1 MSYPMLKWA
10 ACALFTL
17 TPLAA
22 AIAAETAPA
31 KADEVET
38 ITVTGSR
45 LKGVDMEGAMPI
57 TVLDEDDI
65 ADSGAKSVIDLLKTL
80 PQMGGGAGTFS
91 TSSSGALQADSP
103 AGSSGIS
110 LRGLGTSSTLTLVNG
125 RRVSVSSFANGNES
139 FVDVN
144 AIPLAAIKRVE
155 VLTSGA
161 SAIYGADA
169 VAGVV
174 NFILKEDFEGVEIG
188 TSYGESEASSA
199 DDKVNF
205 NITGGTKIGKT
216 HVMGVFDYFKRNA
229 LYRSDREIT
238 AVERNPSQ
246 QGIWPSF
253 SGRLVPVPP
262 ATRGPI
268 SDDYVEAGCPAEQL
282 DVGSYGEYCAVNR
295 NAYSAIDPG
304 LESYSG
310 LVTVNV
316 DLASDLR
323 WKNELMYSSK
333 TSQAHSSPA
342 PWDEALPFD
351 HPGIS
356 DDFRDRL
363 LAEGLDPTR
372 TLYAYGRFPDAR
384 TIEVESDNF
393 RLVSGLQGSVAD
405 WDWQSALSYGENK
418 NTQNAIAGIYN
429 REKLR
434 AALFGELCADGTTG
448 CAPGVD
454 GLYYDPFNGQ
464 ALNSQQVLDLV
475 REQVPRDG
483 KSTLLIADA
492 SISGALFELPAGD
505 VASAFGVEF
514 RKEKVDDE
522 PSELAKADPDNNNEV
537 PVYGFGSTEAHAERD
552 VWAAYAEFAIPL
564 TEQLELS
571 AAARYDD
578 YESFGGDISPKL
590 GLRYQPLE
598 STIFRASYA
607 ESFRAPSLAQVGAG
621 TTLGSGT
628 VQCGGEFLDTV
639 CGGDPDFEGYYD
651 SEIYGNDDLEAET
664 AKSYN
669 AGVVFSPSE
678 DFTISLD
685 YWRYRHDNLV
695 GQDADELLRQ
705 AIADPSLVRPCDD
718 LSSGSIGVETES
730 GALDGSTLCEIHL
743 QLENL
748 GTQETDGFD
757 LSSTWYL
764 PKSGSYGNFSLLFD
778 ASYLNSFDKQLSK
791 SATTEELAGEWR
803 YPQWRANAK
812 LRWEL
817 DDLYAS
823 LGMDYTGDYNDDDEV
838 GDTPEGRKVPSWT
851 IFTAYMAYDVTKN
864 ATVSLAV
871 DNLFDKE
878 APYAYGSSANVDLL
892 NHDTMGR
899 YYTLGLNY
907 RF

>member
-17 TPLAA
+17 TPVAA

-31 KADEVET
+31 KAEEVET

-91 TSSSGALQADSP
+91 TSSSGALQGDSP

-174 NFILKEDFEGVEIG
+174 NLILKEDYEGVEIG
-188 TSYGESEASSA
+188 TSYGDSEASSA
-199 DDKVNF
+199 DDKVQF

-216 HVMGVFDYFKRNA
+216 QVMGVFDYFKRNA
-229 LYRSDREIT
+229 LYDTDREIT

-246 QGIWPSF
+246 QGIWSSF
-253 SGRLVPVPP
+253 NDLFAQPE
-262 ATRGPI
+262 
-268 SDDYVEAGCPAEQL
+268 DFVEAGCPADQFG
-282 DVGSYGEYCAVNR
+282 VGSYGEYCGVNR
-295 NAYSAIDPG
+295 NAYTATDPG
-304 LESYSG
+304 IESYSG

-316 DLASDLR
+316 DLSSDLR

-333 TSQAHSSPA
+333 TSKANSAPA
-342 PWDEALPFD
+342 PFSEEEVYLD
-351 HPGIS
+351 HPGMPE
-356 DDFRDRL
+356 DFRDRL
-363 LAEGLDPTR
+363 LDAGVDPD
-372 TLYAYGRFPDAR
+372 YPVFAWGRFPDAR
-384 TIEVESDNF
+384 TVEVESDNF
-393 RLVSGLQGSVAD
+393 RLVSALHGSVAD

-418 NTQNAIAGIYN
+418 NTQTATAGIYN
-429 REKLR
+429 VEKFR
-434 AALFGELCADGTTG
+434 AALVGELCADGSTSCT
-448 CAPGVD
+448 PGVD

-464 ALNSQQVLDLV
+464 ALNDPAVVNLL
-475 REQVPRDG
+475 RERVPRDG

-492 SISGALFELPAGD
+492 SISGALFELPAGA

-537 PVYGFGSTEAHAERD
+537 PVYGFGSTEAHAQRD
-552 VWAAYAEFAIPL
+552 VWAAYGEFAIPM

-571 AAARYDD
+571 AAARYDN
-578 YESFGGDISPKL
+578 YESFSGDISPKL

-621 TTLGSGT
+621 TTLGSDT
-628 VQCGGEFLDTV
+628 LNCGGEFFDTF
-639 CGGDPDFEGYYD
+639 CGGYPDDDNYLT
-651 SEIYGNDDLEAET
+651 EIYGNEDLEAET

-695 GQDADELLRQ
+695 GTDPDEMFRRALAGDVPVVDRDELPTGVLGIETRGGE
-705 AIADPSLVRPCDD
+705 IGD
-718 LSSGSIGVETES
+718 LVETM
-730 GALDGSTLCEIHL
+730 HL

-791 SATTEELAGEWR
+791 SSTTEELAGEWR
-803 YPQWRANAK
+803 YPKWRANAK

-817 DDLYAS
+817 DEIYAS

-838 GDTPEGRKVPSWT
+838 GDTPQGRKVPSWT
-851 IFTAYMAYDVTKN
+851 IFTAYMAYDLTSN

-878 APYAYGSSANVDLL
+878 APYAYGSSANVDLV